1 MRGKFLRSAAAG
13 GKNGQINALK
23 DIFFKLLHGQLFVAI
38 RHLGARGT
46 GRRKGAYLSGGK
58 VPFVQGLEHFT
69 AYGAC
74 GAYNGYSQL
83 LAHGISL
90 SLGDGRRLDASKKV
104 SAYYTRQKG
113 KCEGH
118 DSPATALYRAF
129 LRFNQLAL
137 LAD

>member
-1 MRGKFLRSAAAG
+1 MAFKGVGVDFGHNQGAAVVHAPCGRVVHHHATSVGRVRGEFLRSAAAG

-23 DIFFKLLHGQLFVAI
+23 DIFFKLLHGKLFVTK
-38 RHLGARGT
+38 RHFSARRP
-46 GRRKGAYLSGGK
+46 GRRKSADFGGGK

-90 SLGDGRRLDASKKV
+90 SLGDGRWLMPPKR
-104 SAYYTRQKG
+104 
-113 KCEGH
+113 
-118 DSPATALYRAF
+118 
-129 LRFNQLAL
+129 
-137 LAD
+137 

>member
-38 RHLGARGT
+38 RHLGARRT
-46 GRRKGAYLSGGK
+46 GGRKGAYFSGGK
-58 VPFVQGLEHFT
+58 VPLVQGLEHFT

-83 LAHGISL
+83 LAHDHHS
-90 SLGDGRRLDASKKV
+90 GR
-104 SAYYTRQKG
+104 
-113 KCEGH
+113 
-118 DSPATALYRAF
+118 
-129 LRFNQLAL
+129 
-137 LAD
+137 